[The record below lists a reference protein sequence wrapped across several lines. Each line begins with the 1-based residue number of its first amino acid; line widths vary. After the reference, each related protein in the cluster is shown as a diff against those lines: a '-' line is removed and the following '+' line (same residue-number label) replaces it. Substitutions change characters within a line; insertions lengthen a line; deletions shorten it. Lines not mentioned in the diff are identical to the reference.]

1 MDMEQAAFW
10 LAGCIMF
17 GLGVIVLAIVG
28 VVINNILHR
37 YWKPVKLFTPD
48 SWKAFNPPERFVEST
63 EVSPKQLQITD
74 TAKSEPK
81 LKAVPKVKTK

>member
-10 LAGCIMF
+10 LAGCIIF
-17 GLGVIVLAIVG
+17 ALGIIVLVISG

-37 YWKPVKLFTPD
+37 FWKPVKLFTPD
-48 SWKAFNPPERFVEST
+48 SWTAFSPPERYVETT

-74 TAKSEPK
+74 TDKAEPK
-81 LKAVPKVKTK
+81 LKAVPKTKTK